1 MRPYCAVS
9 KRIFIKPI
17 YRDNSVLE
25 RNWYCANIFGCRE
38 TGWRDPTGFL
48 NCIYLFTDI
57 DIYSV
62 IILIYDIDCCD
73 GLIGVVASS
82 DSVLKCKNNDFYFKR
97 VFKVIFENIRFIE
110 FLNRFINVKF

>member
-9 KRIFIKPI
+9 KRIFFIKPM

-48 NCIYLFTDI
+48 TSIYLFTDI
-57 DIYSV
+57 DVYSV

-73 GLIGVVASS
+73 GLIDALHHWIQI
-82 DSVLKCKNNDFYFKR
+82 LKFKNNDLTLKR
-97 VFKVIFENIRFIE
+97 DF
-110 FLNRFINVKF
+110 